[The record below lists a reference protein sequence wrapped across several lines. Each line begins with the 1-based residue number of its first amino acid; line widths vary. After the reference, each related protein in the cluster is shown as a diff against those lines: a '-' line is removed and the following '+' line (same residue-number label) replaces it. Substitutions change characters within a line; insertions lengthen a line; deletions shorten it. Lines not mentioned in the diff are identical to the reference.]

1 MLDGWARRRIAPIL
15 DSLGEALA
23 ATGVSA
29 NAVTIAGFIIG
40 MAAAAAIAQGWLLAG
55 LALVGVSRLADGLDG
70 IVARLRGKTDFGGFL
85 DLVLDFGFYG
95 AVPLAFAVLDPAAN
109 ALAAAGLIAAFY
121 VNGATFLA
129 YAALAEKHGQT
140 SAARGEKSVY
150 FTTGLAE
157 ATETLAIFT
166 AFCLFPAWFAPIAWG
181 FAVLCLWTAFW
192 RIAEARRAFG

>member
-29 NAVTIAGFIIG
+29 NAVTIAGFMIG
-40 MAAAAAIAQGWLLAG
+40 MVAVAAIAQGWLLAG
-55 LALVGVSRLADGLDG
+55 LALVAASRLADGLDG
-70 IVARLRGKTDFGGFL
+70 IVARRRGKTDFGGFL

-95 AVPLAFAVLDPAAN
+95 AIPLAFAVLDPAAN

-140 SAARGEKSVY
+140 STARGEKSVY

-157 ATETLAIFT
+157 ATETLAIFA
-166 AFCLFPAWFAPIAWG
+166 AFCLFPTWFAPIAWG

-192 RIAEARRAFG
+192 RIAGARRAFG